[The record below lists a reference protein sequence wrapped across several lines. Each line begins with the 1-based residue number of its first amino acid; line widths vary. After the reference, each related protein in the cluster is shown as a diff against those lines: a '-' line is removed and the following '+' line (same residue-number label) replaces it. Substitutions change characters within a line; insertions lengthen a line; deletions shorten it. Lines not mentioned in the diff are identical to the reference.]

1 MEKITI
7 KYSNEIK
14 TPKER
19 EEINSHLMDKL
30 EPVLKRLAHKDY
42 MKIELEFKNMNDSQ
56 PEDNRLLMIIIWY
69 EEKNKPT
76 ASLIN
81 SNDLKPT
88 DEHKKLIWWSYFN
101 DSLAF
106 KPIPS

>member
-30 EPVLKRLAHKDY
+30 EPVLKRLAH
-42 MKIELEFKNMNDSQ
+42 E
-56 PEDNRLLMIIIWY
+56 EDDN
-69 EEKNKPT
+69 EVEKTNP
-76 ASLIN
+76 
-81 SNDLKPT
+81 
-88 DEHKKLIWWSYFN
+88 
-101 DSLAF
+101 
-106 KPIPS
+106 